1 MVLNNFYYIHFI
13 YHTEFSFLI
22 RCYNLLY
29 QSLIPN
35 SKLTINTLKVHLK
48 FSNSVESYIL
58 SGRNPRIRCQRI
70 LNMQIVHLDRERD
83 YAQFCHLI
91 NMISIITDLSHR
103 LSIGNTYV
111 SIVLHNIRR
120 QHTTYH
126 DIKIYIM
133 IIMEIIMQFNY
144 KKFIS

>member
-1 MVLNNFYYIHFI
+1 M
-13 YHTEFSFLI
+13 I

-48 FSNSVESYIL
+48 FSNCVESYIL

-70 LNMQIVHLDRERD
+70 LNMLIVHLDRERD

-91 NMISIITDLSHR
+91 NMISVITDLSHR
-103 LSIGNTYV
+103 LSIGNIYV
-111 SIVLHNIRR
+111 SIVLHNIHRE
-120 QHTTYH
+120 HTTYC
-126 DIKIYIM
+126 DIKIY
-133 IIMEIIMQFNY
+133 IMEIIMQFNY
-144 KKFIS
+144 KNFIS